1 MNYNNWDQCTN
12 VRYRLSSRI
21 NNPSTLVDNCG
32 TMIPLCIEKSFYQ
45 CKNNVGQEYC
55 VEDCCNFSDPINLQ
69 NSLFK
74 NMNINSSIKSCDTKI
89 IDVPCLKPMG
99 PYRSL
104 FASSKISDK
113 QYEYINSI
121 VTNVL
126 RQLVN
131 HISLDSLHE
140 LSCCLPQNIE
150 RILCYTDIDSNR
162 LIRILVTDALRCYS
176 VNTGRL
182 TDWYAFADSI
192 TEKLKEEIDADN
204 VEQPLVKEKKLP
216 QKNSF
221 KTARKLSKLPF
232 VHRNS
237 SIEYQSKTQPTE
249 KTIDNNRK
257 NSINRP
263 QTLDRIANKSSNQ
276 SSSRNCILSVDHK
289 YKHEK
294 VYNHQHTTT
303 SYDTSSSSSSS
314 SHMFVPIKESIEQNI
329 TLKSTNT
336 EQLKLP
342 NHVNDEQIRLLNLMT
357 KFNENAQY
365 SHPIETLSTKRT
377 LHDVKILSAN
387 NDQLLSP
394 NDNQVHLSTDP
405 IPLKKK
411 NIRINHY
418 PNMLADF

>member
-104 FASSKISDK
+104 F
-113 QYEYINSI
+113 
-121 VTNVL
+121 VVL
-126 RQLVN
+126 L
-131 HISLDSLHE
+131 I
-140 LSCCLPQNIE
+140 IK
-150 RILCYTDIDSNR
+150 TDIDSNR

>member
-104 FASSKISDK
+104 F
-113 QYEYINSI
+113 
-121 VTNVL
+121 VVL
-126 RQLVN
+126 L
-131 HISLDSLHE
+131 I
-140 LSCCLPQNIE
+140 IK
-150 RILCYTDIDSNR
+150 TDIDSNR

-237 SIEYQSKTQPTE
+237 SIEFQSKTQPTE

-289 YKHEK
+289 YKHGK

-303 SYDTSSSSSSS
+303 SYDTSSSSSSSS

>member
-1 MNYNNWDQCTN
+1 MNYNNWDQCTD

-21 NNPSTLVDNCG
+21 SNPSTLVDNCG

-74 NMNINSSIKSCDTKI
+74 NMNINNSINSCDTKI

-99 PYRSL
+99 SYRSL
-104 FASSKISDK
+104 FASSKISDT

-121 VTNVL
+121 VMNVL

-140 LSCCLPQNIE
+140 LSCCLPQNVE
-150 RILCYTDIDSNR
+150 RILCYTDIESNR
-162 LIRILVTDALRCYS
+162 LVRILVTDALRCYS
-176 VNTGRL
+176 TNTGRL
-182 TDWYAFADSI
+182 TDWYAFVDSI
-192 TEKLKEEIDADN
+192 TVKSKEEINADN
-204 VEQPLVKEKKLP
+204 VEPPLVKEKKLP
-216 QKNSF
+216 ESNSF

-232 VHRNS
+232 VNRNS

-249 KTIDNNRK
+249 TVVDNIRK
-257 NSINRP
+257 KSTNQP
-263 QTLDRIANKSSNQ
+263 QSLDRISNNSSNQ
-276 SSSRNCILSVDHK
+276 SSSKNCIQSVDHK
-289 YKHEK
+289 YKHRK
-294 VYNHQHTTT
+294 VYSHHYT
-303 SYDTSSSSSSS
+303 SAICDRSSSSS
-314 SHMFVPIKESIEQNI
+314 SHTFVPIKESIEQNI

-336 EQLKLP
+336 EQFKLP
-342 NHVNDEQIRLLNLMT
+342 NHVNNEQIRLLNLMT
-357 KFNENAQY
+357 NFHENAQY
-365 SHPIETLSTKRT
+365 SHSIETLSTKRT

-387 NDQLLSP
+387 NDQLLSL
-394 NDNQVHLSTDP
+394 NDHQVHLSTDP
-405 IPLKKK
+405 VPLKKK